1 LYYGHLIG
9 VTGLGILY
17 LTVVL
22 LGNTI
27 PHMATEET
35 PISMKLTDEDRK
47 ILEWLKKKLGANTT
61 GVFRQALRVLRDKEK
76 AA

>member
-1 LYYGHLIG
+1 
-9 VTGLGILY
+9 
-17 LTVVL
+17 
-22 LGNTI
+22 
-27 PHMATEET
+27 MATEQT